1 MDHKLTEPT
10 QISSLLEI
18 ESLDVNL
25 YRSKKVI
32 LPPRGRGAYIFADCE
47 PLLTRAGVFGGLV
60 ISHAMVAATKSV
72 KPEFHL
78 HVRHVSA
85 SSIGDLRAN
94 PHHSRYM

>member
-1 MDHKLTEPT
+1 MDHKTTEPT
-10 QISSLLEI
+10 HISTLLEI

-32 LPPRGRGAYIFADCE
+32 LLPRGRGVYVLDCDLSFIRTSFL
-47 PLLTRAGVFGGLV
+47 PGVFGGLV

-78 HVRHVSA
+78 HVRHACGSEPFA
-85 SSIGDLRAN
+85 R
-94 PHHSRYM
+94 